1 MLEKRTPLKFSK
13 NWRQRTEVSVSCLT
27 CCDTENSLFCSTSQA
42 GRGVTARKDFT
53 QQEAHWG
60 WWQNTQVWYAAI
72 LVQSVSS
79 SETLMLFLEN
89 SGVGTAWTNVQ
100 Q

>member
-13 NWRQRTEVSVSCLT
+13 NWRRRTEVSVSCLT

-53 QQEAHWG
+53 QQEAH
-60 WWQNTQVWYAAI
+60 
-72 LVQSVSS
+72 
-79 SETLMLFLEN
+79 
-89 SGVGTAWTNVQ
+89 
-100 Q
+100 